1 MSSYSSHQ
9 RSNCHTL
16 KAKNNERQ
24 IKSKYASVIKLP
36 NLILHDVSGFEGNL
50 KPNWNTLPTHS
61 RQKKQTRLQSETHWQ
76 MLFCI
81 NFPSYLKLTIQMA
94 SNSFCYQI
102 SWPTA
107 FLGHQKQSQKQ
118 RTNLSLP
125 SLQAAD
131 IHAWST
137 CCARDGFKN
146 LSYVRNTLAFE
157 NAAVARI

>member
-16 KAKNNERQ
+16 NTKNKETQ
-24 IKSKYASVIKLP
+24 IKSKYVSVMKLP
-36 NLILHDVSGFEGNL
+36 NLILQDVLGFERKN
-50 KPNWNTLPTHS
+50 PNWKTLPTHS
-61 RQKKQTRLQSETHWQ
+61 QQKKQTRLQSETHWQ
-76 MLFCI
+76 MLLWI
-81 NFPSYLKLTIQMA
+81 NFHYYLKLTIQIV

-102 SWPTA
+102 SWPIA
-107 FLGHQKQSQKQ
+107 FLDHQKQSQKQ

-125 SLQAAD
+125 SLQAN

-137 CCARDGFKN
+137 RCARDGFKN

-157 NAAVARI
+157 NAAVTRI